1 MVLWLD
7 NPALEAPKILGA
19 SLSQQLL
26 ESRRILGFKMASEK
40 EPYKKMTEIP
50 PMGFVGTQE
59 IRQNR
64 IISHTY
70 VDKFDWLALDFAR
83 QDGQYQDLIMWEQ
96 LTDEARAAL
105 DTADFGESK
114 IPFNDKSL
122 DTTLGLAW
130 PFT

>member
-64 IISHTY
+64 IN
-70 VDKFDWLALDFAR
+70 FAR

>member
-1 MVLWLD
+1 ML
-7 NPALEAPKILGA
+7 AA
-19 SLSQQLL
+19 
-26 ESRRILGFKMASEK
+26 RT
-40 EPYKKMTEIP
+40 YP
-50 PMGFVGTQE
+50 PV
-59 IRQNR
+59 
-64 IISHTY
+64 SHTY